1 MEQGVL
7 TLTPSVSADDRVGV
21 PEVTPVDAR
30 QRILQATVECFRAH
44 GYEKSSMRLIATTA
58 KVSQTLLHYHY
69 ETKEKLFD
77 AAIND
82 VATKLFATAEAQLT
96 QATTVPDGLADAAG
110 LLYTL
115 FIDNLDTVTFV
126 VEFGAAANHNEFL
139 RTAYLDFRDRQRQQ
153 FAGLLGSITG
163 ADAPEDLI
171 DESVRLMEIVLLGMS
186 MQRPFVTDAPR
197 FRGDFDRFVLM
208 LITRMIEGMAS
219 R

>member
-1 MEQGVL
+1 M
-7 TLTPSVSADDRVGV
+7 LTPTVSADDPVGAS
-21 PEVTPVDAR
+21 EVTEVPAADAR
-30 QRILQATVECFRAH
+30 QRILHATVECFRAH

-82 VATKLFATAEAQLT
+82 VAQKLFAEAETQLT
-96 QATTVPDGLADAAG
+96 HAATVPDGLADAAG

-126 VEFGAAANHNEFL
+126 VEFGAAANHNDFL
-139 RTAYLDFRDRQRQQ
+139 RTAYLEFRDAQRRQ
-153 FAGLLGSITG
+153 FAQLLRTITG
-163 ADAPEDLI
+163 ADAPDDLV

-186 MQRPFVTDAPR
+186 MQRPFASDAQR
-197 FRGDFDRFVLM
+197 FRGDFDSFVLM